1 MNIACMLDH
10 KIIISMNN
18 PYIRSQN
25 IYINEQS
32 IHNIYINEESA
43 QNIYINE
50 QSIH

>member
-10 KIIISMNN
+10 KIFISMNN
-18 PYIRSQN
+18 PYISLQI